1 MNTTDAIED
10 LEEKA
15 VEASATLR
23 LLANDKRL
31 LVLCRLVKEGEM
43 TVSALAEAA
52 GLGQSALSQHL
63 ARLRAD
69 GIVAVRREARQVH
82 YRIADEKVRRLLD
95 ALYGIY
101 CAPHED
107 GE

>member
-1 MNTTDAIED
+1 MDTAIEMND

-15 VEASATLR
+15 AEASATLR
-23 LLANDKRL
+23 LLANEKRL

-43 TVSALAEAA
+43 TVSALADAA
-52 GLGQSALSQHL
+52 NLGQSALSQHL

-69 GIVAVRREARQVH
+69 GIVTARREAQQIH
-82 YRIADEKVRRLLD
+82 YSIADEKVRRLLD

-101 CAPHED
+101 CASPED

>member
-1 MNTTDAIED
+1 MNEPGAIKD
-10 LEEKA
+10 LEGKA
-15 VEASATLR
+15 AEATATLR
-23 LLANDKRL
+23 LLANEKRL
-31 LVLCRLVKEGEM
+31 LVLCRLVQEGEM

-69 GIVAVRREARQVH
+69 NIVAIRREAQQVH

-101 CAPHED
+101 CASPENGD
-107 GE
+107 

>member
-1 MNTTDAIED
+1 MNEPVAIRD
-10 LEEKA
+10 LEGKA
-15 VEASATLR
+15 AEASATLR
-23 LLANDKRL
+23 LLANEKRL

-69 GIVAVRREARQVH
+69 NIVAIRREAQQVH

-101 CAPHED
+101 CASPENGD
-107 GE
+107 

>member
-1 MNTTDAIED
+1 MNEPDAIKD
-10 LEEKA
+10 LEGKA
-15 VEASATLR
+15 AEATATLR
-23 LLANDKRL
+23 LLANEKRL
-31 LVLCRLVKEGEM
+31 LVLCRLVQEGEM

-69 GIVAVRREARQVH
+69 NIVAIRREAQQVH

-101 CAPHED
+101 CASPENGD
-107 GE
+107 